1 MKVSELK
8 QIIKEEIVKV
18 LTENSSKPTHK
29 SKVDWYYIN
38 DNSDYPGPKGRTVP
52 DAKGF
57 DNPKKY
63 KGTELYVKKE
73 DKGYVKDNKFIVA
86 SGEREGND
94 VEFKTEHF
102 EKISENSVN
111 EEKYAEPIV
120 MIQNI
125 VDNWSDG
132 GIDAEAAMTRIDKIL
147 ISNYEDESG
156 EGFDN

>member
-8 QIIKEEIVKV
+8 QLIKEEIVKV
-18 LTENSSKPTHK
+18 LTENSSNPAYK
-29 SKVDWYYIN
+29 STVDWYYVT
-38 DNSDYPGPKGRTVP
+38 NSAHKSGATVAHDPKSKYDAPKG
-52 DAKGF
+52 DIYIK
-57 DNPKKY
+57 
-63 KGTELYVKKE
+63 KGTVGYKDGNEFRDE
-73 DKGYVKDNKFIVA
+73 DDNT
-86 SGEREGND
+86 
-94 VEFKTEHF
+94 VEFKDEYF

-147 ISNYEDESG
+147 IGNYEDESG

>member
-1 MKVSELK
+1 MNKDFYKMQKIAGLITESQFK
-8 QIIKEEIVKV
+8 QLVESLEQDIINFWGTLQDDAAQSGGEYKAKWDTQFFIEQYPEYSGRKKEIIQIVK
-18 LTENSSKPTHK
+18 SQISK
-29 SKVDWYYIN
+29 
-38 DNSDYPGPKGRTVP
+38 
-52 DAKGF
+52 
-57 DNPKKY
+57 
-63 KGTELYVKKE
+63 
-73 DKGYVKDNKFIVA
+73 
-86 SGEREGND
+86 
-94 VEFKTEHF
+94 
-102 EKISENSVN
+102 NSVN